1 VTDRLDY
8 STWSTP
14 ELLAELDRLD
24 PQVQEPPTSGELYDR
39 LFGRLYGLMQQVA
52 AIHIELACRP
62 K

>member
-1 VTDRLDY
+1 MTDRPDY
-8 STWSTP
+8 ATWSTP

-24 PQVQEPPTSGELYDR
+24 RQVQEPPTSGEFYDR

-52 AIHIELACRP
+52 VIHIELARRP